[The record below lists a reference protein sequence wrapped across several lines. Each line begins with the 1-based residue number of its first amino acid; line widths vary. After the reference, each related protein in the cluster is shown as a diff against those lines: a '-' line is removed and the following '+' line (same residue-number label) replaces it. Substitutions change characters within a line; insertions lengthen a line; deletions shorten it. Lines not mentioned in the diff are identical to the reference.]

1 MCGYWL
7 SGRIWLAKMFAICS
21 YLRMARIDEHA
32 VAAVMLEA
40 PGWAR
45 VGLSAPKEWLREDA
59 ALELARVI
67 LSELGPDFT
76 EVTEQGQLPL

>member
-1 MCGYWL
+1 
-7 SGRIWLAKMFAICS
+7 MFAICS

-59 ALELARVI
+59 ALEL
-67 LSELGPDFT
+67 GPDFT